1 MEIAGSHPSEAE
13 RDDQLKQ
20 VLHTR
25 LKERIADLERLA
37 GNRFYRLC
45 ARARSLASR
54 LEGNFNDLDMIN
66 IHLDIEELTRLKDRG
81 LDSEGDEPFS
91 QEVADALA
99 GVVSIGPGL
108 TLGNEAVDLL
118 EVRKRNFAAN
128 PLTAGQQA
136 AHDNLSTAIVQR
148 PAAIG
153 DRLRALETQLLKRED
168 DPAGATIQ
176 DATHRNILIKIGRL
190 ALSPVVVVAETAV
203 VGILAEPIKAF
214 LMAEWPLIY
223 EVSALYGSAFQTW
236 FLSTMSGLTEFA
248 GLVTTI
254 QTMRH

>member
-1 MEIAGSHPSEAE
+1 MAE

-136 AHDNLSTAIVQR
+136 AHDKLSTAIVQR

-190 ALSPVVVVAETAV
+190 ALVTVGAVGAVAETAV
-203 VGILAEPIKAF
+203 GGILAEPIKAF
-214 LMAEWPLIY
+214 LLAQWPLIY